1 MARRAHTVTVVDV
14 AREAGVS
21 KSSAAR
27 VLAGRGSASPA
38 TQQRVQDA
46 AERLGYRPNALA
58 KAMISGTS
66 NTLAIVIP
74 DVASPFFSA
83 VVRGAS
89 DAAHAA
95 GFEVLLGN
103 TDNDRDIQ
111 ARAIDVLREKQ
122 VDGFIVAPVFEDDPG
137 SVRALVEDDI
147 PVVLLD
153 RRMPALADVPL
164 VSVDHIAAS
173 RAAAEHLIDLGHRDI
188 AIVTEAAGS
197 LDELRGGTRDAHDAH
212 TLRPSHQRLLGYLD
226 ALQAHD
232 IPVDPLLVLPSAYD
246 ADSARAAV
254 AEALERQQ
262 FTALYCT
269 DSVLTLG
276 AYTHIVDSDVS
287 LPDAFSFVGFDDQEW
302 TTLVRPAVTVV
313 DQPRYRLGAT
323 TATMLIARIRRIGE
337 VPSDTLLDAQL
348 ITRAST
354 SPPT

>member
-1 MARRAHTVTVVDV
+1 MARRAHTVTIVDV

-27 VLAGRGSASPA
+27 VLAGRGSASAA
-38 TQQRVQDA
+38 TQQRVHDA

-111 ARAIDVLREKQ
+111 SRAIDVLREKQ
-122 VDGFIVAPVFEDDPG
+122 VDGFIIAPVFEDDPA
-137 SVRALVEDDI
+137 SVRALVDDDI

-153 RRMPALADVPL
+153 RRMPALIDVPL
-164 VSVDHIAAS
+164 VSVDHVAAS
-173 RAAAEHLIDLGHRDI
+173 RAAVEHLIDLGHREI
-188 AIVTEAAGS
+188 AIVTEAAS
-197 LDELRGGTRDAHDAH
+197 HLDRLRGGTDDRH
-212 TLRPSHQRLLGYLD
+212 TLRPSHQRLLGYLE
-226 ALQAHD
+226 AMGSHG
-232 IPVDPLLVLPSAYD
+232 IPVDRRLVIESAYD
-246 ADSARAAV
+246 PDSARAAV
-254 AEALERQQ
+254 AAALSTQS

-276 AYTHIVDSDVS
+276 AYMHIADSDVR
-287 LPDAFSFVGFDDQEW
+287 PPQAFSFVGFDDQEW

-313 DQPRYRLGAT
+313 DQPRYRLGAA
-323 TATMLIARIRRIGE
+323 TANMLIARVRGIGD
-337 VPSDTLLDAQL
+337 VPSDMLLDAQL

-354 SPPT
+354 SRPS

>member
-1 MARRAHTVTVVDV
+1 MAGHTHAVTIVDV

-27 VLAGRGSASPA
+27 VLAGRGSAS
-38 TQQRVQDA
+38 TTTRRRVLDA

-74 DVASPFFSA
+74 DVASPFFAA
-83 VVRGAS
+83 VVRGAT

-103 TDNDRDIQ
+103 TDNDSDIQ
-111 ARAIDVLREKQ
+111 SRAIDVLRQKR
-122 VDGFIVAPVFEDDPG
+122 VDGFVIAPVLEDEPVA
-137 SVRALVEDDI
+137 VRSLVDDDI
-147 PVVLLD
+147 PVVMVD

-164 VSVDHIAAS
+164 VSIDHIAAS
-173 RAAAEHLIDLGHRDI
+173 RSAVEHLIDLGHRRI
-188 AIVTEAAGS
+188 AIVTEAAGA
-197 LDELRGGTRDAHDAH
+197 RGGLLEADGDAQA
-212 TLRPSHQRLLGYLD
+212 LPPSHQRLLGYIQALD
-226 ALQAHD
+226 AHGIA
-232 IPVDPLLVLPSAYD
+232 VDADLVLESAYD
-246 ADSARAAV
+246 PDSARASV
-254 AEALERQQ
+254 AAALATTD

-276 AYTHIVDSDVS
+276 AYMHIVDDEIP
-287 LPDAFSFVGFDDQEW
+287 LPTAFSFLGFDDQQW

-313 DQPRYRLGAT
+313 DQPRYRLGA
-323 TATMLIARIRRIGE
+323 AAANLVIARIRDLTG
-337 VPSDTLLDAQL
+337 VPTDLRLEAQL

-354 SPPT
+354 SPPA

>member
-1 MARRAHTVTVVDV
+1 MSRRSQNVTIIDV

-27 VLAGRGSASPA
+27 VLAGRGAASPA
-38 TQQRVQDA
+38 TQRLVQEA

-95 GFEVLLGN
+95 GFEVLLSN

-122 VDGFIVAPVFEDDPG
+122 VDGFIVAPVFEEDPG
-137 SVRALVEDDI
+137 SVRALVDDGI

-153 RRMPALADVPL
+153 RRMPALAGVPL
-164 VSVDHIAAS
+164 ASVDHIAAS
-173 RAAAEHLIDLGHRDI
+173 RAAVEHLIDLGHREI
-188 AIVTEAAGS
+188 AIVTEAASS
-197 LDELRGGTRDAHDAH
+197 LEDLLAGAHDAR
-212 TLRPSHQRLLGYLD
+212 TLRPSHQRLLGYVD
-226 ALQAHD
+226 ALRAHD
-232 IPVDPLLVLPSAYD
+232 IPVEPRLVLGSAYD
-246 ADSARAAV
+246 AESARVRVGQAMAS
-254 AEALERQQ
+254 LH
-262 FTALYCT
+262 FTALFCT
-269 DSVLTLG
+269 NSVLTLG
-276 AYTHIVDSDVS
+276 AYSHIADSGVS

-313 DQPRYRLGAT
+313 DQPRYRLGAA
-323 TATMLIARIRRIGE
+323 TANMLIARIRGVGE
-337 VPSDTLLDAQL
+337 MPTDMLLEAQL

-354 SPPT
+354 SRPG

>member
-1 MARRAHTVTVVDV
+1 MAGHNHAVTIVDV

-27 VLAGRGSASPA
+27 VLAGRGSASA
-38 TQQRVQDA
+38 STQKRVLDA

-74 DVASPFFSA
+74 DVASPFFAA
-83 VVRGAS
+83 VVRGAT

-103 TDNDRDIQ
+103 TDNDSDIQ
-111 ARAIDVLREKQ
+111 TRAIDVLREKR
-122 VDGFIVAPVFEDDPG
+122 VDGFVIAPVLEDDPAA
-137 SVRALVEDDI
+137 VRALVDDGI
-147 PVVLLD
+147 PVVLVD

-164 VSVDHIAAS
+164 VSIDHIAAS
-173 RAAAEHLIDLGHRDI
+173 RAAVDHLLDLGHRRI
-188 AIVTEAAGS
+188 AIVTEAAS
-197 LDELRGGTRDAHDAH
+197 RRDEVLLRRGDAQA
-212 TLRPSHQRLLGYLD
+212 LPPSHQRLLGYVE
-226 ALQAHD
+226 ALEARGV
-232 IPVDPLLVLPSAYD
+232 PVDINLILASAYD
-246 ADSARAAV
+246 LESARATV
-254 AEALERQQ
+254 ASALATTD

-276 AYTHIVDSDVS
+276 AYTHIVDAAIA
-287 LPDAFSFVGFDDQEW
+287 LPSSFSFLGFDDQEW

-313 DQPRYRLGAT
+313 DQPRYRLGA
-323 TATMLIARIRRIGE
+323 AAANMLVARVRDLSG
-337 VPSDTLLDAQL
+337 VPNDLRLDARL

-354 SPPT
+354 SQPR

>member
-1 MARRAHTVTVVDV
+1 MARRAHTVTIVDV

-137 SVRALVEDDI
+137 SVRALVDDDI

-173 RAAAEHLIDLGHRDI
+173 RAAVEHLIELGHHDI

-197 LDELRGGTRDAHDAH
+197 LDELRGGTDDAH

-226 ALQAHD
+226 ALQAHG
-232 IPVDPLLVLPSAYD
+232 IPVDPALVLSSAYD

-254 AEALERQQ
+254 AEALQSRR

-276 AYTHIVDSDVS
+276 AYTHIVDSDLS
-287 LPDAFSFVGFDDQEW
+287 LPGAFSFVGFDDQEW

-313 DQPRYRLGAT
+313 DQPRYRLGAA
-323 TATMLIARIRRIGE
+323 TANMLIARIRRIGE
-337 VPSDTLLDAQL
+337 VPSDMLLDAQL

-354 SPPT
+354 SRPV